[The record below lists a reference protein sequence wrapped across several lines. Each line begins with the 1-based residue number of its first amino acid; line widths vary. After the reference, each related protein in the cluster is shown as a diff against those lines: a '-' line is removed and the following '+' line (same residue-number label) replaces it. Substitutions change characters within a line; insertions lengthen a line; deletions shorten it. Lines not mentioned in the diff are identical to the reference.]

1 MRGSQSRI
9 GKTVLQVFGWLGLAL
24 ILSVIFHK
32 AFADIALLAQKHSGM
47 QFLAAMARYFFKN
60 LAGG

>member
-1 MRGSQSRI
+1 MRDSYSRI
-9 GKTVLQVFGWLGLAL
+9 GRTVLQVFGWLGIAL

-32 AFADIALLAQKHSGM
+32 AFADIALLAQRHSGLT
-47 QFLAAMARYFFKN
+47 FLAAVARYLFKN